1 MFRHRGAILKE
12 LQKKGIQT
20 QNASLGYAKL

>member
-12 LQKKGIQT
+12 LQKEGIQA
-20 QNASLGYAKL
+20 QHASLGNAVL

>member
-12 LQKKGIQT
+12 LQKKGIEAQH
-20 QNASLGYAKL
+20 ASLGNPKL